1 MPNEHETSLRVLR
14 WMIIAAVAVPCI
26 LLGLLSWTAYRSSWS
41 SADQDI
47 ARALD
52 VTHEHALKVFET
64 IDLSLSD
71 IAESTRGMTDAA
83 LATDASLRARL
94 THVSD
99 LLPQLKSLWVF
110 DASGQALVNSLD
122 ATPSGTSFADR
133 DYFRAHTGGDVGLYV
148 GETLEPRPPYA
159 GQPFFSVS
167 RRRQTPE
174 GAFNGVIQASVLP
187 SYFEQFYARLA
198 REPGAFFAL
207 GLPDGRIIA
216 RYPAI
221 GLSARI
227 DPKGAVGTTMAA
239 HPQAGLMTVISPAD
253 GVARRVA
260 YQRLADYPIYVA
272 AGLDT
277 AAIRQRWVSTIL
289 PYLGFGLP
297 ATAVVVLLLWLAF
310 RRTQKAFEEVT
321 KRQIAEDALI
331 RAQRL
336 EALGQLTG
344 GVAHDFNNF
353 LTVIGSSA
361 DLLNRP
367 EISLERR
374 QRYAQAIADTVKRA
388 ARLTAQLLA
397 FSRRQAL
404 KPEVFELGKCLT
416 SVTAIIKALAG
427 THIKVAMQLPND
439 PLVVEADLSQFETAL
454 INLAVN
460 ARDAMNGKG
469 TIVIRAFV
477 ADSLPDSLKAAG
489 APGFAA
495 IAVADTGSGIPA
507 DHIDRIFDPFFTTKP
522 VGQGTGLGLSQ
533 VFGFIKQS
541 GGDISVETRI
551 GAGTTFTIYLP
562 LSTRDAIAKRT
573 AAFEPTAL
581 RHLRVLVV
589 DDNPD
594 IAAFTAL
601 SLRELGHE
609 TLTASTGADALDELR
624 RNADRLDVVFT
635 DVRMPGMDGFELL
648 HEIRER
654 YATLPVVLTSGY
666 SEYHVSEIDPEL
678 HFIQKP
684 YTVDQLVNV
693 LARAAAATMVA

>member
-1 MPNEHETSLRVLR
+1 
-14 WMIIAAVAVPCI
+14 
-26 LLGLLSWTAYRSSWS
+26 
-41 SADQDI
+41 
-47 ARALD
+47 
-52 VTHEHALKVFET
+52 
-64 IDLSLSD
+64 
-71 IAESTRGMTDAA
+71 
-83 LATDASLRARL
+83 
-94 THVSD
+94 
-99 LLPQLKSLWVF
+99 
-110 DASGQALVNSLD
+110 
-122 ATPSGTSFADR
+122 
-133 DYFRAHTGGDVGLYV
+133 
-148 GETLEPRPPYA
+148 
-159 GQPFFSVS
+159 
-167 RRRQTPE
+167 
-174 GAFNGVIQASVLP
+174 
-187 SYFEQFYARLA
+187 
-198 REPGAFFAL
+198 
-207 GLPDGRIIA
+207 
-216 RYPAI
+216 
-221 GLSARI
+221 
-227 DPKGAVGTTMAA
+227 
-239 HPQAGLMTVISPAD
+239 
-253 GVARRVA
+253 
-260 YQRLADYPIYVA
+260 
-272 AGLDT
+272 
-277 AAIRQRWVSTIL
+277 
-289 PYLGFGLP
+289 
-297 ATAVVVLLLWLAF
+297 
-310 RRTQKAFEEVT
+310 
-321 KRQIAEDALI
+321 
-331 RAQRL
+331 
-336 EALGQLTG
+336 
-344 GVAHDFNNF
+344 
-353 LTVIGSSA
+353 
-361 DLLNRP
+361 
-367 EISLERR
+367 
-374 QRYAQAIADTVKRA
+374 
-388 ARLTAQLLA
+388 
-397 FSRRQAL
+397 
-404 KPEVFELGKCLT
+404 
-416 SVTAIIKALAG
+416 
-427 THIKVAMQLPND
+427 MQLPND

-477 ADSLPDSLKAAG
+477 ADSLPDSLKAVG